1 MRPIIRALAVF
12 AAVAVATAARAEV
25 SEIRV
30 AQQYGTSVLPL
41 IVMEKHQLI
50 EKQAR
55 AAGLGELKVQW
66 TKFAG
71 PAAMND
77 ALLSGNLDVTANGA
91 PALLLLWDKTH
102 GSPREVKGLA
112 SISTNPS
119 TLVTRKPAVKSIRDL
134 GEADRIALP
143 AVKIGLNAIILQMAA
158 AEAFGPDQW
167 AKLDPLTVTMAHPD
181 ALAAMISGKGE
192 VNAHFSQPPFATEE
206 VKHGGRAILHASQVL
221 GAGWDLIV
229 CAPTRFHDANPRT
242 TAAFLAALREA
253 ISMINRDK
261 RAAAETYL
269 EMSGDKK
276 SSVEDIVALL
286 DDPETEFTMTPK
298 SVMRFGRFMHRIGT
312 LKTLPESWKDV
323 FFPEIHQLPGG

>member
-1 MRPIIRALAVF
+1 VRRFVHGVAILVAMMLAIS
-12 AAVAVATAARAEV
+12 ARCEV
-25 SEIRV
+25 GEIRV

-41 IVMEKHQLI
+41 MMMEQHRLI

-55 AAGLGELKVQW
+55 AAGLGDLKVQW

-77 ALLSGNLDVTANGA
+77 ALLSGNLDITANGA

-102 GSPREVKGLA
+102 GTAREVKGLA

-119 TLVTRKPAVKSIRDL
+119 TLVTRNPDVKTIRDL
-134 GEADRIALP
+134 GERDRIALP

-181 ALAAMISGKGE
+181 ALAAMVSGRSE

-206 VKHGGRAILHASQVL
+206 VKHGGRAILHASEVL

-229 CAPTRFHDANPRT
+229 CAPTRFHDGNPRT
-242 TAAFLAALREA
+242 AAAFLAALREA
-253 ISMINRDK
+253 IDMINRDK

-269 EMSGDKK
+269 QVSSDRK
-276 SSVEDIVALL
+276 SSVQDIVALL
-286 DDPETEFTMTPK
+286 EDPETEFTMTPK
-298 SVMRFGRFMHRIGT
+298 SVMRFGRFMHHIGT
-312 LKTLPESWKDV
+312 LRALPDSWKDL

>member
-1 MRPIIRALAVF
+1 MKRLIGVLALL
-12 AAVAVATAARAEV
+12 AALVPATTRAEV

-77 ALLSGNLDVTANGA
+77 ALLSGNLDISANGA

-102 GSPREVKGLA
+102 GTPREVKGLA

-119 TLVTRKPAVKSIRDL
+119 TLVTRNPQVKTIRDL
-134 GEADRIALP
+134 GERDRIALP

-158 AEAFGPDQW
+158 ADAFGPDQW
-167 AKLDPLTVTMAHPD
+167 ARLDPLTVTMAHPD

-206 VKHGGRAILHASQVL
+206 AKHGGRAILRASEVL

-229 CAPTRFHDANPRT
+229 CAPTKFHDANPRT
-242 TAAFLAALREA
+242 AAAFLAALREA
-253 ISMINRDK
+253 IDMINRDK

-269 EMSGDKK
+269 ELSGDKK
-276 SSVEDIVALL
+276 SGVEGILALIE
-286 DDPETEFTMTPK
+286 DPETDFTMTPK

-312 LKTLPESWKDV
+312 LKTLPESWKDL